1 MTSKS
6 DNSIDPLVKYLGALK
21 NEARIAIVQILSQYK
36 RPLEYN
42 EIQHELEDKFGIT
55 PNLSYHLNIL
65 KENLIITG
73 DEKGYQLTE
82 MGDKTRNFLRS
93 VEEVVTPEAPIRIRT
108 SKYSMEFFDE
118 SIIEKHLQEEAGMP
132 LDIAKE
138 IAIEAKQ
145 RLNKANI
152 TYLTAPLVR
161 EYINAILVEHHFENY
176 RAKLTRLGLPPF
188 DVKQLLISKHCS
200 SPAQFQDILGRNVIE
215 QFVLLNLL
223 QQKYAD
229 AFLSGDFLFAKLSHF
244 GISPVELVITG
255 DQFELIILKYIRR
268 FDYIKFNSSK
278 NKSSKGVYIQKE
290 DPIDISIG
298 NLNLYELIQ
307 AIQSFFKAIKPFFP
321 MGISIIRF
329 DLFLERFLSQD
340 RSTKRNQELYQLI
353 NSWSPYLSDNWKIS
367 LGVSLIANFVD
378 IRPLFEIY
386 ANDWQHLQRDF
397 SQSGIHLPNL
407 VIHGQKS
414 DFKGIQ
420 NASEFSK
427 LSSFQQLL
435 ISILPHPQVT
445 FDQFMKWG
453 WPSAE
458 HIYTNLRIPI
468 AVEHYDQF
476 KPAVILEKISINL
489 LALYYKSNKNEKTFF
504 KGLEK
509 ALFRVFDFFEYK
521 YTLIRRN
528 LPKFT
533 NWQHLQEILFKSTS
547 SQKNFLPKGCTIAA
561 VSFHGMDEMVLMH
574 TDLFIRMQTK
584 NRTFAVKIMDFM
596 QKLLDK
602 QNFNENNPIHYVL
615 AEAHPQ
621 KELLNP
627 PNSILIPV
635 DQKAQQLFQEPILHY
650 RIGFHDPLA
659 SVPLSTI
666 IKMYT
671 ELQASSFKELTIRYK
686 LRHNS
691 TKKGE
696 SIKNGQ
702 KTPLNKIEK
711 YSEFQD
717 MLVIQNFTTI
727 QQLLAIKNCLLD
739 LTVNKFAFLKEK

>member
-1 MTSKS
+1 MTAKS
-6 DNSIDPLVKYLGALK
+6 ENSIDPLVKYLGALK
-21 NEARIAIVQILSQYK
+21 NEARIAIVQILSQHK
-36 RPLEYN
+36 TPLEYS
-42 EIQHELEDKFGIT
+42 EIQHELEDRFGIT
-55 PNLSYHLNIL
+55 PNLSYHLSIL
-65 KENLIITG
+65 KENLIISG

-82 MGDKTRNFLRS
+82 MGNKTRNFLQS

-118 SIIEKHLQEEAGMP
+118 SVIEKHLQEEAGMP

-138 IAIEAKQ
+138 IATEAKQ

-161 EYINAILVEHHFENY
+161 EYINAILIEHHFENY

-188 DVKQLLISKHCS
+188 DVKQLLISKHCF
-200 SPAQFQDILGRNVIE
+200 SPTQFQDILGRNVME

-229 AFLSGDFLFAKLSHF
+229 AFLSGDFLFVKLSHF
-244 GISPVELVITG
+244 GISPIELVITG
-255 DQFELIILKYIRR
+255 DQFELIILRFIRK
-268 FDYIKFNSSK
+268 FDYKKYKFSK
-278 NKSSKGVYIQKE
+278 NIYSKGVYIQEE
-290 DPIDISIG
+290 DPTDISMNKIS
-298 NLNLYELIQ
+298 LYELIQ
-307 AIQSFFKAIKPFFP
+307 ATQSFFKTIKPFFP

-329 DLFLERFLSQD
+329 DLFLEHFFSID
-340 RSTKRNQELYQLI
+340 RSFKRVQELNQLI
-353 NSWSPYLSDNWKIS
+353 TSWSPYFSDNWKIS
-367 LGVSLIANFVD
+367 LGISLIANYVD
-378 IRPLFEIY
+378 IRPLLEIY
-386 ANDWQHLQRDF
+386 VNDWKYLQNDS
-397 SQSGIHLPNL
+397 SQREIQLPNL

-435 ISILPHPQVT
+435 ISILPHPQVI

-468 AVEHYDQF
+468 AIEHYDQF

-489 LALYYKSNKNEKTFF
+489 LALYYKSNKNEKIFF

-509 ALFRVFDFFEYK
+509 AIFRVFDFFEYK
-521 YTLIRRN
+521 YTLLKRN
-528 LPKFT
+528 LPNFS
-533 NWQHLQEILFKSTS
+533 NWQQIQEILFKSTS
-547 SQKNFLPKGCTIAA
+547 SQKCFLPKGSIIAA

-635 DQKAQQLFQEPILHY
+635 DQKAQQLFQEPVLHY

-686 LRHNS
+686 LQPNS

-696 SIKNGQ
+696 SIKSGQ
-702 KTPLNKIEK
+702 KTPFNKIEK

-717 MLVIQNFTTI
+717 MLVIQNLTTI
-727 QQLLAIKNCLLD
+727 QQLLSIKNCLLD
-739 LTVNKFAFLKEK
+739 LTVDKFAFLKEK